1 MSTLTPT
8 KTKPKRK
15 SSKGALIKGM
25 SQRLPIELLD
35 EPAFVEGLR
44 NIMRGY
50 SGIYL
55 LYRKNTLYYVGL
67 AKNLYGRLRGHT
79 RNKHR
84 GKWNHF
90 AFFRVGR
97 VRYLKDIETLLLLV
111 ASPSGNAVSG
121 HFHRDADLTQ
131 VLRRISQDQTRR
143 VAKYRRLLKR

>member
-1 MSTLTPT
+1 MAATRSL
-8 KTKPKRK
+8 KPKAKRK

-44 NIMRGY
+44 DIMRGY

-67 AKNLYGRLRGHT
+67 AKNLYSRLRGHT

-84 GKWNHF
+84 GKWNAF

-97 VRYLKDIETLLLLV
+97 VSYLKDIETLLLLV
-111 ASPSGNAVSG
+111 ANPSGNAVSG
-121 HFHRDADLTQ
+121 HFHRDSDLTQ

-143 VAKYRRLLKR
+143 LSKYRKLLKR

>member
-1 MSTLTPT
+1 METQTSPT
-8 KTKPKRK
+8 AKPKKK

-44 NIMRGY
+44 DIMRGY

-55 LYRKNTLYYVGL
+55 LYRRNTLYYVGL
-67 AKNLYGRLRGHT
+67 AKNLYARLRGHT

-84 GKWNHF
+84 AKWNQF

-97 VRYLKDIETLLLLV
+97 VHYLKDIETLLLLV
-111 ASPSGNAVSG
+111 ADPSGNAVSG

-143 VAKYRRLLKR
+143 LTKYRKLLRR

>member
-1 MSTLTPT
+1 MAAKKSAAN
-8 KTKPKRK
+8 KPKRK

-35 EPAFVEGLR
+35 EPAFVAGLR
-44 NIMRGY
+44 EIMRGF

-67 AKNLYGRLRGHT
+67 AKSLYGRLRGHT

-84 GKWNHF
+84 GKWNKF

-97 VRYLKDIETLLLLV
+97 VHYLKDIETLLLLV
-111 ASPSGNAVSG
+111 ASPAGNAVSG
-121 HFHRDADLTQ
+121 HFHRDADLTR

-143 VAKYRRLLKR
+143 LAKYRKLLKR